1 MWTTRCHGR
10 RCAKRS
16 KKEIDL
22 CQVKTW
28 CIPPQANA
36 DFVWHMEDVLQTY
49 QLAYDRRFPVICMDE
64 ASKQM
69 IGEVQHPLPV
79 RPGQAK
85 CVDYEYQRKGVC
97 NLFVCCEPL
106 RGWRHV
112 TVTDR
117 RTKRDWAA
125 CIRELVDVHY
135 PAAKRIRLVLD
146 NLNTHTGASLYEAFS
161 PAEARRLLDRLEF
174 HHTPK
179 HASWL
184 NMAEIE
190 IGIVSRQCLGGRID
204 DLVKMTQEINAWES
218 ERNAAQ
224 AKIHWSFTIAVARH
238 KMKKVYPA
246 LTAAIN
252 GEINANQKN

>member
-1 MWTTRCHGR
+1 M
-10 RCAKRS
+10 
-16 KKEIDL
+16 
-22 CQVKTW
+22 KTW
-28 CIPPQANA
+28 CVPPKANA

-49 QLAYDRRFPVICMDE
+49 QLAYDPRFPVVCMDE
-64 ASKQM
+64 ASKQL
-69 IGEVQHPLPV
+69 IGEVQQPLPI

-85 CVDYEYQRKGVC
+85 CVDYEYERKGVC

-112 TVTDR
+112 MVTER

-135 PAAKRIRLVLD
+135 RKAKRIRLVLD
-146 NLNTHTGASLYEAFS
+146 NLNTHTGASLYEAF
-161 PAEARRLLDRLEF
+161 PPNEARRLLDRLEF

-204 DLVKMTQEINAWES
+204 NALKMTEEIQAWERD
-218 ERNAAQ
+218 RNIAK

-238 KMKKVYPA
+238 KMKTVYPTIA
-246 LTAAIN
+246 TTPT
-252 GEINANQKN
+252 KS